1 MHGDDRHNGKP
12 SGFGK
17 GPGRGSDR
25 KGRYSDRGEGRGF
38 EGRSGGRDRGYARP
52 SSDGRFGGYGRDRD
66 RDGDGREP
74 RRDSDRPRR
83 FDDEGGMGGGRPE
96 RGRGRGGEGF
106 SRDRGGFGRKDRF
119 EGRGDR
125 FEGGRDSQAR
135 RGYGRFADKD
145 EGSFGRRGG
154 ERRSGFGRGSDRGFD
169 RGSDRRFDRGSDRGF
184 DRGRDRFG
192 DRPRGRFESEGRF
205 GGSGERGFRSRDG
218 GRFEDS
224 RESRFGRDDRARGFR
239 EGRRDDRF
247 DAGRR
252 DGGRYG
258 RERRSFGDW
267 VGDERGGF
275 GSDRYELGGR
285 GERNSYDERPKGHAL
300 MRERKRRMEEEFGR
314 DRRRGRGAE
323 GRGFGGGRGSDGS
336 GFDSR
341 RERPARRDDR
351 FGKPRKNRFEA
362 EEELDVFAQAG
373 LAGAGFAPQG
383 TDAMEFGANDP
394 SAFDAQRELKPLAG
408 IAQGGADADELE
420 EGAVEE
426 EAENGRSGP
435 FEDGGADGADDA
447 VGDDGP
453 DDSSEEEGRGE
464 DAEEGDDEEGDDEE
478 DGDEEDGDEE
488 GGDVGESAGSE
499 PAVRRARK
507 GPLGKAKKMSLR
519 KSNKKIESQND
530 KLRAKRVAP
539 ERIEPQ
545 RLQKIL
551 AGSGYGSRRDMEA
564 LIEQGRVKLN
574 GEVAV
579 LGSRASFGD
588 EVTIDDRRCNL
599 KWPDRLPR
607 IVLYHKM
614 EGEIVTRDDPEGR
627 VSVYDRVPA
636 FADKRWLS
644 IGRLD
649 FNTSGLLIF
658 TTSGDL
664 ANRFSHPSSQVDREY
679 MARVSEEI
687 DPEDLARLETEGIE
701 LDDGLAKVEL
711 IEKTGSTDNNVWYR
725 VIVRE
730 GRYREVRRIFE
741 ALGKRV
747 SKLMRVRFGPVAIPP
762 RLKPG
767 FYYELNP
774 VEVDWVLTRMG
785 MPMFAKP

>member
-38 EGRSGGRDRGYARP
+38 EGRPGGRDRGYAHP

-66 RDGDGREP
+66 RDG
-74 RRDSDRPRR
+74 
-83 FDDEGGMGGGRPE
+83 
-96 RGRGRGGEGF
+96 EGF

-119 EGRGDR
+119 ESRGDR

-169 RGSDRRFDRGSDRGF
+169 RGSDRGF

-205 GGSGERGFRSRDG
+205 GGSGERGFHSRDG

-323 GRGFGGGRGSDGS
+323 GRGFGGGRGSDGPR
-336 GFDSR
+336 FDSR

-383 TDAMEFGANDP
+383 ADAMEFGANDP

-420 EGAVEE
+420 VGAGAVEE

-453 DDSSEEEGRGE
+453 DGSSEEEGGNE
-464 DAEEGDDEEGDDEE
+464 DDEESDDEE
-478 DGDEEDGDEE
+478 SGDEESGDE
-488 GGDVGESAGSE
+488 GESAESE

>member
-38 EGRSGGRDRGYARP
+38 EGRPGGRDRGYAHP

-66 RDGDGREP
+66 RDGK
-74 RRDSDRPRR
+74 
-83 FDDEGGMGGGRPE
+83 
-96 RGRGRGGEGF
+96 GF

-119 EGRGDR
+119 ESRGDR

-169 RGSDRRFDRGSDRGF
+169 RGSDRGF

-205 GGSGERGFRSRDG
+205 GGSGERGFHSRDG

-323 GRGFGGGRGSDGS
+323 GRGFGGGRGSDGPR
-336 GFDSR
+336 FDSR

-383 TDAMEFGANDP
+383 ADAMEFGANDP

-420 EGAVEE
+420 VGAGAVEE

-453 DDSSEEEGRGE
+453 DGSSEEEGGNE
-464 DAEEGDDEEGDDEE
+464 DDEESDDEE
-478 DGDEEDGDEE
+478 SGDEESGDE
-488 GGDVGESAGSE
+488 GESAESE

>member
-83 FDDEGGMGGGRPE
+83 FDDEGGMGG
-96 RGRGRGGEGF
+96 
-106 SRDRGGFGRKDRF
+106 
-119 EGRGDR
+119 
-125 FEGGRDSQAR
+125 RDSQAR

-169 RGSDRRFDRGSDRGF
+169 RG
-184 DRGRDRFG
+184 RDRFG

-205 GGSGERGFRSRDG
+205 GGSGDRGFRSRDG

-224 RESRFGRDDRARGFR
+224 RESGFGRDDRARGFR

-323 GRGFGGGRGSDGS
+323 GRGFGGGRGSDGPR
-336 GFDSR
+336 FDSR

-351 FGKPRKNRFEA
+351 FGKARKKRFEA
-362 EEELDVFAQAG
+362 EEELDVFDQAG
-373 LAGAGFAPQG
+373 PAGAGFAPQG
-383 TDAMEFGANDP
+383 ADAMEFGANDP

-420 EGAVEE
+420 EGAGAVEE
-426 EAENGRSGP
+426 EAENGRSEP

-453 DDSSEEEGRGE
+453 DGSSEEEGGNE
-464 DAEEGDDEEGDDEE
+464 DDEESDDEE
-478 DGDEEDGDEE
+478 SGDEESGDEE
-488 GGDVGESAGSE
+488 SGDEESGDEGESAESE